1 MTIAIDL
8 DEHALSVL
16 RAEAEA
22 GGEPDPETLARK
34 VLLQFVEA
42 HAKMTRGERAVARM
56 QRVPT
61 NGVTADEIMQMT
73 RSEV

>member
-1 MTIAIDL
+1 MTLAIDL

-22 GGEPDPETLARK
+22 GGEPIPETLARK
-34 VLLQFVEA
+34 VLLEFVES
-42 HAKMTRGERAVARM
+42 HAKMTRGKRAVARM
-56 QRVPT
+56 KRVPT
-61 NGVTADEIMQMT
+61 NGITADEIMNMT